1 MALILESFRGG
12 VKTIT
17 INRPKKKNALNRDM
31 YLRIGE
37 ILNEDA
43 KNDEIVVTIL
53 TGAGD
58 YFTSGNDLSSISFNS
73 GPDEAIK
80 PVEDMVKAF
89 INYPKLIICIVNGVA
104 IGIGATIVALCDIV
118 YASDKAAFDTPF
130 LKLGLCVEGTSSL
143 NFPLILG
150 RSLASEI
157 FFLNRRLTAQEALH
171 YGLVSRIIPHN
182 DLNNYI
188 NDLHKYGKLA
198 VGTVKRN
205 KAAIMANF
213 RQQFHECNKRELE
226 VLKECV
232 NSEDFAKSMAQWF
245 ASRSKL

>member
-1 MALILESFRGG
+1 MAVLLESFRDG

-17 INRPKKKNALNRDM
+17 LNRPKKKNALNREM
-31 YLRIGE
+31 YLRIAE
-37 ILNEDA
+37 IFNEDA

-53 TGAGD
+53 TGVGD
-58 YFTSGNDLSSISFNS
+58 YFTSGNDLSSASITLD
-73 GPDEAIK
+73 PDEAIK
-80 PVEDMVKAF
+80 PVEDMVQAF
-89 INYPKLIICIVNGVA
+89 INYPKLIICVVNGIA
-104 IGIGATIVALCDIV
+104 IGIGATIITLCDIV

-150 RSLASEI
+150 RSLASEVL
-157 FFLNRRLTAQEALH
+157 FLNRRLTAQEALH

-182 DLNNYI
+182 DINRYI

-213 RQQFHECNKRELE
+213 RQQFTECNKRELG

-232 NSEDFAKSMAQWF
+232 TSEDFANSMAQWF